1 MLDKLVVFCE
11 YIHPT
16 ISIQCK
22 RESAERRT
30 EGTDWEGGRKKSDAY
45 MFLSFDPLVSLL
57 NGLQVLKMQL
67 HQSINLES
75 EWNECR
81 QRESER
87 CSKQQSNEKNGRN
100 MSGKGESTK
109 RQNKMRLGGQIW
121 KNNIYFLHINHLMIL
136 FWTFAA
142 NLVIVTGRVY
152 EAENKE
158 KKYIII
164 KIQICYLNI

>member
-1 MLDKLVVFCE
+1 M
-11 YIHPT
+11 
-16 ISIQCK
+16 
-22 RESAERRT
+22 

-67 HQSINLES
+67 HQSINLER
-75 EWNECR
+75 EWKGGR

-87 CSKQQSNEKNGRN
+87 CSKQQSNEKNGRY

-121 KNNIYFLHINHLMIL
+121 KNNIYFLHINHLLIL

-142 NLVIVTGRVY
+142 NLVIIKQINNIAVY
-152 EAENKE
+152 KAENKE

-164 KIQICYLNI
+164 KIQICYINI